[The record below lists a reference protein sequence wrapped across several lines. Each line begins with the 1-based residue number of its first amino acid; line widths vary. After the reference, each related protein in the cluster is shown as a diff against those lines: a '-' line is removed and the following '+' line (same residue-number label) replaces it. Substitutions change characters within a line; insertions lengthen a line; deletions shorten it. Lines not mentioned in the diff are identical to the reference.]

1 MKIYVVGNPLL
12 SEDSIPLKLLPK
24 LRKAFPREHFE
35 EADPNE
41 NFIPEEGSII
51 IDTIQGI
58 DNVRWFDN
66 LAVFQTTNSVS
77 PHDYDLGFHLLLLF
91 KLKKIRAVR
100 ILGIPGGMTKE
111 KALKQVTMALDDFF
125 YFQIKNTNA
134 RREATEITTTEIM
147 PNRR

>member
-1 MKIYVVGNPLL
+1 MKIYVVGNPLVIA
-12 SEDSIPLKLLPK
+12 DSIPPTLLPS

-66 LAVFQTTNSVS
+66 LAVFQTTDSVS

-100 ILGIPGGMTKE
+100 ILGVPGGMTKE
-111 KALKQVTMALDDFF
+111 KALKQVTTALDDFF
-125 YFQIKNTNA
+125 ISKLRTQTQEE
-134 RREATEITTTEIM
+134 RRQK
-147 PNRR
+147 